1 MNSLKLIKLNF
12 AAKATRGAYLPPY
25 LGNSLRGALGQSL
38 YRRNCIRPGGDCSYC
53 SKASTCPYSCVFK
66 SQAQV
71 EGLDSVPNPFVI
83 SFEWDKKNRY
93 EAGDMLDFSITLIGT
108 GCLWKDELI
117 AAVGEMFQKKLSC
130 LALDSVTVAYEQ
142 EWSDEGQLPEVS
154 TVAIHLKTPLVFL
167 SSKALVTE
175 IDFPSFIDSVFVRIA
190 GINDTYGET
199 EFVLPFSLTHRKPK
213 IISENKLESVTI
225 KQEKQPIVGLVGEI
239 RFSGELTRY
248 MPYLDLCSEIHMGK
262 MTTRGCGRYEYTI
275 VELT

>member
-1 MNSLKLIKLNF
+1 
-12 AAKATRGAYLPPY
+12 
-25 LGNSLRGALGQSL
+25 
-38 YRRNCIRPGGDCSYC
+38 
-53 SKASTCPYSCVFK
+53 
-66 SQAQV
+66 
-71 EGLDSVPNPFVI
+71 VPNPFVI